1 MDEVVGDSGEW
12 LVLVAGL
19 FVYVAVIAWCAF
31 RVSGPD
37 VRRRAEERDVQELL
51 DLYRN
56 VEKHRG

>member
-1 MDEVVGDSGEW
+1 
-12 LVLVAGL
+12 VLVAGL